1 MNILTKR
8 AQIHQDA
15 RRQRSV
21 FRGRI
26 PVFRSLAARFLSRKK
41 VIGPESRP
49 VELRRQKAK
58 VGRKLA
64 MQRNM
69 YKVRVHSG
77 LRFNCRGVTE

>member
-1 MNILTKR
+1 
-8 AQIHQDA
+8 
-15 RRQRSV
+15 
-21 FRGRI
+21 
-26 PVFRSLAARFLSRKK
+26 
-41 VIGPESRP
+41 